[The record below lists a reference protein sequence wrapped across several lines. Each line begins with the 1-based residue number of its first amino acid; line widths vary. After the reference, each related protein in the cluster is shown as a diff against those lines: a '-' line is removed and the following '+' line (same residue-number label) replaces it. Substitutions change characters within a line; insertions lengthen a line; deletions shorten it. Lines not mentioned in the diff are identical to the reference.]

1 MKRIISFILCMIMAF
16 SCVCVNVSAEDVLL
30 GDVDGDGTVT
40 TEDAQRVLKMAAGIV
55 AAKPGIADMNS
66 DGNVSVEDA
75 IAVLFEAT
83 NIGGVVLPDKNG
95 ENFLSDRANNE
106 FIRLIANEYDLD
118 PASLVAIYSVPDS
131 GTNYVLE
138 FGNTGTLLKKEYEKS
153 ADNLEKIYHIG
164 LAPERKIS
172 YTDGRL
178 VGGDHYNCTSEEG
191 WMVFGLV
198 KKNVLTQY
206 PDYFTV

>member
-16 SCVCVNVSAEDVLL
+16 SCLCVNVSAEDVLL

-95 ENFLSDRANNE
+95 ENFLSDKANNE
-106 FIRLIANEYDLD
+106 FIRLIANEYNLD

-153 ADNLEKIYHIG
+153 ADNLKKIYHIG